1 MKARLSSVTGKSV
14 ISYYQ
19 REAIDKRVAELFN
32 KRCHVFVERY
42 MSAMCLAL
50 NDLYGFGDK
59 RLGYVMRGL
68 GDIIDDYAR
77 RSFTSNEARNGLLE
91 DGETDPMAQA
101 MQEELLSRHGL
112 HINIKD
118 YIK

>member
-1 MKARLSSVTGKSV
+1 MKARMSSVTGKSI
-14 ISYYQ
+14 ISDYQ
-19 REAIDKRVAELFN
+19 KAAIDKLVTELFN

-42 MSAMCLAL
+42 LSAMCLAL

-59 RLGYVMRGL
+59 QLGSIMRGL

-77 RSFTSNEARNGLLE
+77 RSFPSNEARNGLLE
-91 DGETDPMAQA
+91 DGEADPMAEA
-101 MQEELLSRHGL
+101 MQEELLSRQGL
-112 HINIKD
+112 HINIKV